1 MVQSTP
7 AAEAGERPDIER
19 PGRGITAELRDGV
32 LGAIDGT
39 VTTFAVV
46 AGTVGAALPGGVVII
61 LGMANLVAD
70 GFSMAVSNYLGIRAE
85 EDQDQQTEVGEQQAV
100 RDDPVRAR
108 DRVRRIYQRKGFA
121 GDDLERAV
129 DVITSDPQVW
139 VETLVHEEH
148 GIAQRDARPFRAGA
162 ATFIA
167 FTVVGFLPLAAFI
180 VEALWPG
187 TVGDPF
193 VWSAVMTAIAF
204 FLVGVV
210 KARVV
215 SQSWLRGGTETLII
229 GGSAAVLAYVVG
241 FLLKGAAD
249 AL

>member
-1 MVQSTP
+1 V
-7 AAEAGERPDIER
+7 AEDIVAVPERNDAIERPD
-19 PGRGITAELRDGV
+19 RGITAELRDGV

-46 AGTVGAALPGGVVII
+46 AGTVGAALPGGVIII

-85 EDQDQQTEVGEQQAV
+85 EDQDEQVAIAERLAVQQ
-100 RDDPVRAR
+100 RPDDAR
-108 DRVRRIYQRKGFA
+108 ERVRRIYQRKGFA
-121 GDDLERAV
+121 GADLERAV
-129 DVITSDPQVW
+129 DVITSDPSVW

-167 FTVVGFLPLAAFI
+167 FSIVGFLPLMAFV
-180 VEALWPG
+180 VEGLWPG
-187 TVGDPF
+187 TIADPF
-193 VWSAVMTAIAF
+193 LWSAAMTAIAF
-204 FLVGVV
+204 FAVGVV

-215 SQSWLRGGTETLII
+215 QQSWLRGGLETLLI
-229 GGSAAVLAYVVG
+229 GGSAAVIAYVIG
-241 FLLKGAAD
+241 WLLRGAAD
-249 AL
+249 AI